1 VKNLIKMGV
10 VTVNAEVVFGSGVN
24 VNPDQDKVLV
34 DESPVSYQAF
44 VYLLLN
50 KPAGYVSA
58 REDRKDPTVMSLV
71 IGFEHRDLHIVG
83 RLDKDTT
90 GLILLTDDGKLTHHL
105 TSPKHDVSKTY
116 LVEVNSPIDDVLVDT
131 FSKGFGLGEEDKI
144 LPSKLTI
151 LPSRKEAH
159 LTIFEGKFHQV
170 KRMFSK
176 FGYTVVQLQRIAV
189 GPLNLAELKPGEFR
203 ELTADEVR
211 QLKSL

>member
-1 VKNLIKMGV
+1 MGV
-10 VTVNAEVVFGSGVN
+10 VIVNGEAVFASDLN
-24 VNPDQDKVLV
+24 INPDQDVVLV
-34 DESPVSYQAF
+34 DESPISYQEF

-116 LVEVNSPIDDVLVDT
+116 FVEVNSPIDDVLVDT
-131 FSKGFGLGEEDKI
+131 FYKGFGLGERDKI
-144 LPSKLTI
+144 LPSQLTI
-151 LPSRKEAH
+151 LENKKEAH

-189 GPLNLAELKPGEFR
+189 GPLRLAELKPGEFR
-203 ELTADEVR
+203 ELTVDEVS